1 MGRRNSRGHLPLA
14 AGLALWVIATVIGQH
29 PNRRFD
35 RVRQVDTAALLIP
48 NWRFFAPVPASMDF
62 ELLHR
67 FRVDG
72 EVSEWGRTKETAAR
86 RLAHMAWFP
95 GRRIDKGLFD
105 VIGRFLV
112 AAEQQPDGYEAG
124 ADYRALLAFVRR
136 TVAAETSGR
145 ADAVQFAIV
154 RTGGH
159 DDDVPVEELFASR
172 REPMTDGHEP
182 RRAAAP
188 PTASA
193 RSKEE
198 T

>member
-1 MGRRNSRGHLPLA
+1 MTRGGLRHIPLA
-14 AGLALWVIATVIGQH
+14 VALAAWIVATVIGQH

-67 FRVDG
+67 CRVDG
-72 EVSEWGRTKETAAR
+72 EVLPWTRTKEVAAR
-86 RLAHMAWFP
+86 RLGHMAWFP
-95 GRRIDKGLFD
+95 GRRVDKGLFD

-112 AAEQQPDGYEAG
+112 AAEQQPDGYESG

-136 TVAAETSGR
+136 AAAAQTGGR

-154 RTGGH
+154 RTGGY
-159 DDDVPVEELFASR
+159 DDTVPVEELFASR
-172 REPMTDGHEP
+172 REPMDDGDRP
-182 RRAAAP
+182 RRGTGGAAP
-188 PTASA
+188 SV
-193 RSKEE
+193 RQKEE
-198 T
+198 IR